1 MRNSARAP
9 IREDRSEI
17 PTLSFMLGFA
27 GLLFVTVVGFG
38 CASETSIST
47 SAGYGY
53 DEALGTQ
60 TSSLSSPTFLANCYD
75 DGPTIA
81 GASEDGSEKLWASAI
96 VAYGAGSSTANFHAR
111 ATGANHAE

>member
-1 MRNSARAP
+1 MGNSARAP
-9 IREDRSEI
+9 VCEDRSEI
-17 PTLSFMLGFA
+17 PALPFVLGFA
-27 GLLFVTVVGFG
+27 GLLLVTVVGFR

-47 SAGYGY
+47 GYGY

-60 TSSLSSPTFLANCYD
+60 TYSLSSPTFLANCYD

-96 VAYGAGSSTANFHAR
+96 VAYGAGSSTANFHVR
-111 ATGANHAE
+111 ATGTNHVE

>member
-17 PTLSFMLGFA
+17 SALSFMLGFA
-27 GLLFVTVVGFG
+27 GLLFVAVVGFG

-53 DEALGTQ
+53 DEALETQ
-60 TSSLSSPTFLANCYD
+60 TSSLSPTFLANCHD

-111 ATGANHAE
+111 ATGANHVE